1 MANVNVTID
10 TVGAADPTTHVR
22 TCTYSEGQGN
32 PGWTGVAS
40 NGDVDL
46 SKSGAQPDVKLIW
59 TLPAGYLFDSTLAFT
74 TDPASNDFSVTS
86 GAGTNTLTVRDTN
99 NDVSI
104 TNYEYTLYLND
115 GTKIDPKVIN
125 H

>member
-10 TVGAADPTTHVR
+10 SVGNANTNNER
-22 TCTYSEGQGN
+22 TATYSAGNGN
-32 PGWTGVAS
+32 PSWSGVAT

-46 SKSGAQPDVKLIW
+46 SKNGAQPNVQIIW
-59 TLPAGYLFDSTLAFT
+59 TLPAVYTFHATTPFS
-74 TDPASNDFSVTS
+74 TDPVSNEFSVQS
-86 GAGTNTLTVRDTN
+86 GAGTNTLTVRDAN
-99 NDVSI
+99 NDASI
-104 TNYEYTLYLND
+104 TNYEYTLHLSD

>member
-10 TVGAADPTTHVR
+10 TIGNANTNNER
-22 TCTYSEGQGN
+22 TATYSPGNGN
-32 PGWTGVAS
+32 PNWSGVAD

-46 SKSGAQPDVKLIW
+46 SKSGAQPNVQIIW
-59 TLPAGYLFDSTLAFT
+59 TLPAGYTFRATTPFT
-74 TDPASNDFSVTS
+74 TDPVSNKFSVQS
-86 GAGTNTLTVRDTN
+86 GAGTNTLTVRDAN
-99 NDVSI
+99 DDVSI
-104 TNYEYTLYLND
+104 ANYDYTLYLSD